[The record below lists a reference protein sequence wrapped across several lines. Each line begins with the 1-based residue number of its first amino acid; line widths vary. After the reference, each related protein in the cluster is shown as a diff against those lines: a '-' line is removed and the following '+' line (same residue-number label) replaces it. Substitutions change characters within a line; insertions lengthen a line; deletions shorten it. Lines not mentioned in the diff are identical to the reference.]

1 MGASILEIA
10 HKPSRHWLA
19 RIKHLPLSDGTWSY
33 SRSVCEDDPVQGW
46 KLHLSATIL
55 SAAEVF
61 ARAEPILR
69 ESNALFKV
77 PNHLDVLRSLN
88 SGLADFSQIGKFLTI
103 YPRSTEEALRLAK
116 ELHRATRGLPGPQI
130 PFDARYRHGSLVNYR
145 YGTFRRSADSP
156 AGFIQAPGGK
166 RYRDKRAPGRAV
178 PPWLSDPFRK
188 SQPPKSKKRGLLLRG
203 LLVFKA
209 RAQRGKGGVYEA
221 LDLSVLPVRHVIIKE
236 GRRHG
241 ETNWDGRDGYALIRH
256 EAHVLRK
263 LSAAGLPV
271 PGLLREFSTNGNR
284 YLVLEKIPGRPLV
297 GAKRMQPAKPSWR
310 RAEKI
315 LNQLE
320 PMLSRMHAAGWVW
333 RDCKPSHIFVHRGT
347 VRLIDFEGACR
358 IDQTGLPP
366 WGSPD
371 YTPPAFPGKTSRKP
385 GTFEDDYALGVI
397 AFQFGVGKFPPAAT
411 HRRAALYRR
420 SRCPAHLRKKIDR
433 LLGSKISRLR
443 VK

>member
-1 MGASILEIA
+1 M
-10 HKPSRHWLA
+10 
-19 RIKHLPLSDGTWSY
+19 
-33 SRSVCEDDPVQGW
+33 
-46 KLHLSATIL
+46 
-55 SAAEVF
+55 
-61 ARAEPILR
+61 
-69 ESNALFKV
+69 
-77 PNHLDVLRSLN
+77 
-88 SGLADFSQIGKFLTI
+88 
-103 YPRSTEEALRLAK
+103 
-116 ELHRATRGLPGPQI
+116 
-130 PFDARYRHGSLVNYR
+130 
-145 YGTFRRSADSP
+145 
-156 AGFIQAPGGK
+156 
-166 RYRDKRAPGRAV
+166 
-178 PPWLSDPFRK
+178 
-188 SQPPKSKKRGLLLRG
+188 
-203 LLVFKA
+203 
-209 RAQRGKGGVYEA
+209 
-221 LDLSVLPVRHVIIKE
+221 IIKE